1 MRRPARRHRVVVATA
16 LHDEALSRL
25 AALFEIDV
33 RTTASDAGPLQ
44 DVSGLMVSQH
54 TELAPAFLR
63 GLPRLQAIGLTGAG
77 AGLIDLQAMTE
88 AGIRVTH
95 APLDDAGLLARSLF
109 RMLERSLNEQA
120 RERDGSDPT
129 PPDQGSRYRAQGEA
143 VASLRPLAPPG
154 RAPHETALR
163 LALVGSDDITA
174 RMLALAREAGYR
186 CVGEDSLAAG
196 TPTPGRHSDSDV
208 RVMVTSDADRHRPP
222 PGHQRLID
230 LRATRRRYGNPE
242 SMRALRDQL
251 AVDGLIAAMGM
262 GRDSFHPRFLLNPE
276 VCPLSCC

>member
-1 MRRPARRHRVVVATA
+1 MRRPARRHRVIVATA
-16 LHDEALSRL
+16 LHDEALNRL
-25 AALFEIDV
+25 AALFEVDV
-33 RTTASDAGPLQ
+33 CTTASDAGPLQ

-54 TELAPAFLR
+54 TELVPAFLR

-95 APLDDAGLLARSLF
+95 APLDDAALLARSLF

-120 RERDGSDPT
+120 RERDESDP
-129 PPDQGSRYRAQGEA
+129 PQPDQGSRYRAPGEA
-143 VASLRPLAPPG
+143 VASPHPPG
-154 RAPHETALR
+154 RAPHKTALR
-163 LALVGSDDITA
+163 LALVESDDITA
-174 RMLALAREAGYR
+174 RMRALAREAGYR
-186 CVGEDSLAAG
+186 CVGDDSIAAG
-196 TPTPGRHSDSDV
+196 PPDPGRHGDCDV
-208 RVMVTSDADRHRPP
+208 RVMVTSDADGHCPP

-230 LRATRRRYGNPE
+230 LRAARRRYSNPE

>member
-16 LHDEALSRL
+16 LHAEALTRL
-25 AALFEIDV
+25 AALFEVDV
-33 RTTASDAGPLQ
+33 STTASDAGQLQ
-44 DVSGLMVSQH
+44 AASGLMLSQH
-54 TELAPAFLR
+54 TELGPEVLR
-63 GLPRLQAIGLTGAG
+63 SLPRLQAIGLTGAG

-95 APLDDAGLLARSLF
+95 APLDDAALLARSLF
-109 RMLERSLNEQA
+109 RMLERTLNEQA
-120 RERDGSDPT
+120 RERDESDPT
-129 PPDQGSRYRAQGEA
+129 RPDQGSRYRKLGTP
-143 VASLRPLAPPG
+143 VASLSPPATPG
-154 RAPHETALR
+154 PATHTTALR

-186 CVGEDSLAAG
+186 CVGDDFVAAG
-196 TPTPGRHSDSDV
+196 TPDPGRHGDSDV
-208 RVMVTSDADRHRPP
+208 QVMVTADANAHCPP
-222 PGHQRLID
+222 SAHQRLID
-230 LRATRRRYGNPE
+230 LRAERRRHGNPE
-242 SMRALRDQL
+242 ALRALRDQL